1 MMMMVLMVRKAP
13 PDPERIMFKKR
24 KLTNTKNTCVWKEF
38 GKKSVLQRSL
48 SLGGHHHLND
58 DDTDDVDDRV
68 PVIEEKALPES
79 ALDIIVNA
87 LKVKT

>member
-1 MMMMVLMVRKAP
+1 MR
-13 PDPERIMFKKR
+13 
-24 KLTNTKNTCVWKEF
+24 
-38 GKKSVLQRSL
+38 
-48 SLGGHHHLND
+48 GHHHLND